1 MDSSEHLSDDGLLA
15 LVARGDR
22 HAFAALYHRTSTRA
36 FSLAL
41 RIVRDRELAADAVQD
56 AYLSVW
62 DRAGSF
68 DGHRGQPSAW
78 ILTLVHHKAVDMVRR
93 SARLRAV
100 QFDDT
105 ELVRVDSE
113 PDLDEQAHSSITGRA
128 ARRAL
133 RDLPHVHREVLELAY
148 FAGYQ
153 QSEVAERLAIPLGT
167 VKSRTFAALDA
178 LRLAL
183 AEAVPSEAGPRGIAL
198 RSPQSAADPGKADRV
213 VHAREGWPESR

>member
-1 MDSSEHLSDDGLLA
+1 VDSSEHLSDDGLLA

-22 HAFAALYHRTSTRA
+22 HAFAALYDRTSTRA

-78 ILTLVHHKAVDMVRR
+78 ILTLVHHKAVDVVRR

-105 ELVRVDSE
+105 ELVLVDSE

-178 LRLAL
+178 LRIAL
-183 AEAVPSEAGPRGIAL
+183 AEPLPSEAPRDSPAL
-198 RSPQSAADPGKADRV
+198 PQKAEPPPSGSN
-213 VHAREGWPESR
+213 HANGR